1 MGLRP
6 SQSNDRVLADWL
18 SRTPSQEDQA
28 LVREVL
34 RVIAAQEEN
43 WQIRYYSVSDI
54 SDPSITIFEPREG
67 LTVHVRLHT
76 CVVGEFELVRILP
89 ITTLDSN
96 HNHTHARD
104 R

>member
-6 SQSNDRVLADWL
+6 SRSSDQVLARWL
-18 SRTPSQEDQA
+18 SRKPSHEDQA

-34 RVIAAQEEN
+34 RVIVAQGEN
-43 WQIRYYSVSDI
+43 WQLRYYSVTDV

-76 CVVGEFELVRILP
+76 LAPGEFELVRILP
-89 ITTLDSN
+89 ITTLDPS
-96 HNHTHARD
+96 HIQAHD